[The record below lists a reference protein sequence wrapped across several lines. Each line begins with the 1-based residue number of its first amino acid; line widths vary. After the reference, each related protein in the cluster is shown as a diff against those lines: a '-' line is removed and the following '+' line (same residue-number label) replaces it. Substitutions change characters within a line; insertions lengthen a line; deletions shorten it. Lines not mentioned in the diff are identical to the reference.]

1 MIKKLGQSV
10 LTLTIR
16 FGRDREMSG
25 FNSQALRERDGTGVG
40 LPLAYADAAVRTLE
54 QLLPAALR
62 HQDVA
67 APLERKLA
75 VGRVR

>member
-1 MIKKLGQSV
+1 MAGQVARHQLRTSRSCAFRVIKKLGQSV

-40 LPLAYADAAVRTLE
+40 LPL
-54 QLLPAALR
+54 P
-62 HQDVA
+62 
-67 APLERKLA
+67 
-75 VGRVR
+75 